1 MCEGSSVCKHHTRG
15 AQWFNKL
22 TPMALTQIIAVPFWT
37 ATFWYGYGFCSHYK
51 GSRVTGK
58 SCISYISIRLTT
70 KHQFM
75 SSWVIR
81 AIYRTDI
88 FWMVLKICSMLK
100 PLCGFW
106 QRQACIVA
114 LKACIAHYLEQHSL
128 GWRYLFYFIFSYCH
142 WLLWQNVQFS
152 NRA

>member
-1 MCEGSSVCKHHTRG
+1 
-15 AQWFNKL
+15 
-22 TPMALTQIIAVPFWT
+22 MAFTQIIAVPFWM
-37 ATFWYGYGFCSHYK
+37 ATFWNGYGFCSHYK

-114 LKACIAHYLEQHSL
+114 LKACITHYLEQHSL
-128 GWRYLFYFIFSYCH
+128 GWRYLFYFILFFHIATDYYDKMCSFPTGPSCTGRSK
-142 WLLWQNVQFS
+142 LVS
-152 NRA
+152 TSTV

>member
-1 MCEGSSVCKHHTRG
+1 
-15 AQWFNKL
+15 
-22 TPMALTQIIAVPFWT
+22 MALTQIIAVPFWT

-81 AIYRTDI
+81 AIYRTDM

-114 LKACIAHYLEQHSL
+114 LKACIAHLEHALLTIWSNIL
-128 GWRYLFYFIFSYCH
+128 WDGVIYFILFFHIATDYYDKMCSFPTGPSCTGKSK
-142 WLLWQNVQFS
+142 LVS
-152 NRA
+152 ASTV